1 VQSTKIEGKR
11 QGESIQSFNRRVNQE
26 TAKLLIEDSK
36 EASSSRKRNK
46 RHLDEKKKKKKE
58 AKKIKQQKGSREGKS
73 SDDDGATGV
82 FPSSP
87 FANVSASA
95 SEFKFG
101 ETNDAPPTLK
111 IVPKLKAGKVKHQQS
126 KNKLVNINEVKSTQK
141 QDEMAVLRARVMQAY
156 SEVKKN
162 RRGGATKFAAGNL

>member
-126 KNKLVNINEVKSTQK
+126 KNKLKTKTSRRTISRLYCYLARLIS
-141 QDEMAVLRARVMQAY
+141 MRSRAHRNKMRWLY
-156 SEVKKN
+156 
-162 RRGGATKFAAGNL
+162 